1 MKMTRS
7 PWRFL
12 PVLVL
17 VIVAPPAMCALGTQS
32 VTAPIVTFLVAGLV
46 SVTIAKLAKKPHQHH
61 Q

>member
-12 PVLVL
+12 PVQVL
-17 VIVAPPAMCALGTQS
+17 VIVAPLAMWALGTQS
-32 VTAPIVTFLVAGLV
+32 VAAPVVTFLVAVLV
-46 SVTIAKLAKKPHQHH
+46 SVTIAKLAKKPRQHH